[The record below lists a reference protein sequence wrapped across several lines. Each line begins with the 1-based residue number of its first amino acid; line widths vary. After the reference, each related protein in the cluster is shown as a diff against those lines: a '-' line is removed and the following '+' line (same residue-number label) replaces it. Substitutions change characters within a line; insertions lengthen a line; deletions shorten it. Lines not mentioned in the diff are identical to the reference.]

1 MLKRP
6 DSLEEY
12 QRKQRVKRASVMD
25 QAQLCQTIRVLI
37 DKGDQATE
45 KAEQF
50 YISAGQHLKSLREDK
65 TKTEFEAVLK
75 QRKLVG
81 LSRAYE
87 LMKLADRTRSLGQMR
102 AMTDQRKKKHR
113 KNKGRPFRNGQT
125 NGADKASEPS
135 ATASKPKATTSKPGA
150 VMWTFSGMRKK
161 DVSEANDVIAL
172 LIDFQ
177 VELFNGRAEWRKAIR
192 TDEDRKEVAHALHQ
206 AANELAMMAQVVS
219 GIAEDE

>member
-1 MLKRP
+1 
-6 DSLEEY
+6 
-12 QRKQRVKRASVMD
+12 MD
-25 QAQLCQTIRVLI
+25 QAQLCQTIKVLI

-87 LMKLADRTRSLGQMR
+87 LMKLADGTRSLGQTR
-102 AMTDQRKKKHR
+102 AMTDQRQKKHR
-113 KNKGRPFRNGQT
+113 KNKRRPLRHGQT
-125 NGADKASEPS
+125 NGAGKASEPS
-135 ATASKPKATTSKPGA
+135 TTDSKPEANKPGI

-161 DVSEANDVIAL
+161 DVCRANDVIAL
-172 LIDFQ
+172 VLDFKNM
-177 VELFNGRAEWRKAIR
+177 LFNGRADWHKVIR
-192 TDEDRKEVAHALHQ
+192 TDEDRKEVTHTLHK
-206 AANELAMMAQVVS
+206 AANDLAKIAQVIS
-219 GIAEDE
+219 GIAEDEDDE